1 MNGTFPRLLE
11 SQDDRM
17 KFIAAIRSPVAR
29 DVLNFDVRN
38 HFTNQMYQGEIN
50 KMSITMRSK
59 LETMLREQ
67 NDEDFLKT
75 AQLPK
80 VPKKNSGPVISQV
93 QNQVR
98 RNHFVVTND
107 AHIRST
113 NNGY

>member
-1 MNGTFPRLLE
+1 MILFNTLTDGEYRTTMNGTFPRLLE
-11 SQDDRM
+11 SQDDRV

-29 DVLNFDVRN
+29 DVLNFD
-38 HFTNQMYQGEIN
+38 GEIN

-67 NDEDFLKT
+67 NDEEFLKT

-93 QNQVR
+93 
-98 RNHFVVTND
+98 
-107 AHIRST
+107 
-113 NNGY
+113 